1 MDILGKQKFEKNMR
15 RNILQEDVKLPKE
28 IAEIVPI
35 ILDVDVSM
43 KQRAVYA
50 TRMIDW
56 IRYMDTVIW
65 QFDEDFTK
73 WKEELYETGFDN

>member
-43 KQRAVYA
+43 KQRAAYA